1 MVYSSVNDNTPSQS
15 SSVKRRA
22 ELLKTFGV
30 AVLVL
35 GFIAASI
42 VYWVGENRSPIPSHS
57 PETSNSESSWKDS
70 TLSPEDSKGSSRT
83 IEMNYGKV
91 AVLIVN
97 WLHWWERLKPHVML
111 AGAIATC
118 AIFIAVSCFVIANR
132 LLQRRI

>member
-1 MVYSSVNDNTPSQS
+1 MNNKLPIKS
-15 SSVKRRA
+15 SSASQRA

-30 AVLVL
+30 AALVL
-35 GFIAASI
+35 GFIAATI
-42 VYWVGENRSPIPSHS
+42 VYWVGENRSTIASQS
-57 PETSNSESSWKDS
+57 PQTSNLENSWKDS

-91 AVLIVN
+91 AVLVVN
-97 WLHWWERLKPHVML
+97 WLHWWKRLKPHEWL

-118 AIFIAVSCFVIANR
+118 AIFVAISCFSIANR